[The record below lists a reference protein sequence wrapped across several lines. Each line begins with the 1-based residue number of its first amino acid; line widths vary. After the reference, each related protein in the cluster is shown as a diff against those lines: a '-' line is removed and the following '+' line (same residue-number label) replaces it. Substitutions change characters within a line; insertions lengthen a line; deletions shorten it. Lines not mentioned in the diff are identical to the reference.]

1 MVSGAVSKI
10 LSLSLG
16 KFPVRLNVG
25 VMLFLTTM
33 INYML
38 RVNFSILYLAMVN
51 TTADASD
58 YGPRYDWNKSE
69 QGLLLGAYFWGY
81 LISAIPGA
89 LLAERYGGKTITTII
104 HLLSTILTALGPLL
118 AGCGFVPMYMCRLLT
133 GLFAGPQYPA
143 LHNLIAKWAPPE
155 EKGKFIAALLGG
167 TFGTVVTWP
176 LMGVVIEN
184 LGWKFGF
191 YIPAFLNGV
200 IGIMWYFIVSN
211 DPQSHTWISQP
222 EKEFIEKSLGSAV
235 SKEKPPT
242 PFIKILTS
250 VPYIALIC
258 LHFGNLWGMFFLM
271 TATPKFMNETL
282 NFNLGKAGI
291 LAALPYLGRLIFG
304 LIFGSVGDVVRK
316 REMLSITAMRKSFTI
331 FSHIL
336 PGIFLASLCF
346 VEHPYA
352 CVAIITIS
360 LAFNGSSCLT
370 NLQNSHDLAPNF
382 AGLLYGIMNAI
393 GTSAGFV
400 SPIVVAYFTEDG
412 NEMSNWCKIF
422 IIGAVFYITPALI
435 FMIFGSGN
443 IQPWNEVQKLE
454 PEKEAEAKTEQI
466 QEGEKNV

>member
-167 TFGTVVTWP
+167 TFGTV
-176 LMGVVIEN
+176 
-184 LGWKFGF
+184 GF

-304 LIFGSVGDVVRK
+304 LIFGSVGDV
-316 REMLSITAMRKSFTI
+316 
-331 FSHIL
+331 
-336 PGIFLASLCF
+336 
-346 VEHPYA
+346 
-352 CVAIITIS
+352 
-360 LAFNGSSCLT
+360 
-370 NLQNSHDLAPNF
+370 
-382 AGLLYGIMNAI
+382 
-393 GTSAGFV
+393 
-400 SPIVVAYFTEDG
+400 